1 MTAPPTNAPLPD
13 RFYEGFPGIA
23 KELLAARRGSP
34 PQTPPSLTVSTKVF
48 RGLPRNRPPP
58 GAENFYMFRKSQHI
72 FAKKIKKF
80 QTQAAKAVEKTASA
94 DRKPRISRG

>member
-1 MTAPPTNAPLPD
+1 MANMVIFQ
-13 RFYEGFPGIA
+13 R
-23 KELLAARRGSP
+23 S
-34 PQTPPSLTVSTKVF
+34 STVLGRSKF
-48 RGLPRNRPPP
+48 
-58 GAENFYMFRKSQHI
+58 FRKSQHI

>member
-1 MTAPPTNAPLPD
+1 MTDRDRILGLLEEIHSLVEENGNADGTL
-13 RFYEGFPGIA
+13 RFDALRAMVALDFA
-23 KELLAARRGSP
+23 KTEIEKM
-34 PQTPPSLTVSTKVF
+34 VS
-48 RGLPRNRPPP
+48 GQ
-58 GAENFYMFRKSQHI
+58 FRKSQHI

>member
-1 MTAPPTNAPLPD
+1 MNE
-13 RFYEGFPGIA
+13 EGYRNVSLFF
-23 KELLAARRGSP
+23 LL
-34 PQTPPSLTVSTKVF
+34 
-48 RGLPRNRPPP
+48 
-58 GAENFYMFRKSQHI
+58 RKSQHI

>member
-1 MTAPPTNAPLPD
+1 MPAGSNPAKMRRAAVTGSRNAAMPAITAPGAPANAGPLPGGDGLRVHHNGRDGD
-13 RFYEGFPGIA
+13 R
-23 KELLAARRGSP
+23 
-34 PQTPPSLTVSTKVF
+34 Q
-48 RGLPRNRPPP
+48 GLP
-58 GAENFYMFRKSQHI
+58 RKSQHI